1 MESSE
6 CSETGPDPNFARAA
20 RNWGQAPYWVMPR
33 LSADEVEGRLKK
45 LPGWTRD
52 GEVIQRQFV
61 FDGFASAVA
70 FVVRIG
76 FDAEAADHHPD
87 VLISN
92 YKKVT
97 LTFTTHSDGGL
108 TEKDFEAA
116 DKADRVFAGGT
127 VRSG

>member
-1 MESSE
+1 MPKL
-6 CSETGPDPNFARAA
+6 SETEI
-20 RNWGQAPYWVMPR
+20 QQR
-33 LSADEVEGRLKK
+33 LQGVSQ
-45 LPGWTRD
+45 WTREGD
-52 GEVIQRQFV
+52 AIRRQFV

-97 LTFTTHSDGGL
+97 VTFTTHSAGGL
-108 TEKDFEAA
+108 TEKDFAGA
-116 DKADRVFAGGT
+116 DAVSRVFAK
-127 VRSG
+127 